1 MKKSIIIALLA
12 GVMAFTF
19 NACSNSTPNS
29 TKVESKST
37 EKIVY
42 TCTMH
47 PQVHKDKPGD
57 CPICGMPLV
66 IQENDDSLH
75 MHNQSDTMH
84 MMH

>member
-1 MKKSIIIALLA
+1 MKKSFFIALLA
-12 GVMAFTF
+12 IFMTANFTSC
-19 NACSNSTPNS
+19 NNSTPKS
-29 TKVESKST
+29 TAVESKST
-37 EKIVY
+37 EKIIY

-47 PQVHKDKPGD
+47 PEVQSEKPGD

-66 IQENDDSLH
+66 TQDNADSLH

>member
-1 MKKSIIIALLA
+1 MKKLSIIVLLVVSMA
-12 GVMAFTF
+12 MAFS
-19 NACSNSTPNS
+19 ACNNSTSNS

-47 PQVHKDKPGD
+47 PEVHKDKPGD

-66 IQENDDSLH
+66 IQGNADSLH

>member
-1 MKKSIIIALLA
+1 MKKLSIIVLLVVSMA
-12 GVMAFTF
+12 MAFI
-19 NACSNSTPNS
+19 ACNNSTSNS

-47 PQVHKDKPGD
+47 PEVHKDKPGD

-66 IQENDDSLH
+66 IQENADSLH